1 LGGARASVVGAIAA
15 RHGPRGVLA
24 FTVAVAGA
32 GFGLAAFT
40 HTLWHLYLFVGLMGG
55 IGRSGFYVI
64 ASATVTR
71 WFERQR
77 GLALALVLAGFN
89 VSFVTAGPVA
99 VGLIELFGWR
109 GALLALR
116 ARPCL
121 G

>member
-1 LGGARASVVGAIAA
+1 
-15 RHGPRGVLA
+15 
-24 FTVAVAGA
+24 
-32 GFGLAAFT
+32 
-40 HTLWHLYLFVGLMGG
+40 
-55 IGRSGFYVI
+55 VI

-109 GALLALR
+109 GAFLAFGAWLCLVGGIATLVVRDPPWNVLGAMRPARR
-116 ARPCL
+116 ADRGITRMARLAHRRP
-121 G
+121 